1 MTDTPQKSTFHLA
14 LRSTVM
20 TGLAIWIIHVFKAV
34 LNLPLGRLGIYP
46 REVDGL
52 KGIIFSP
59 LIHGDWAHLMSNTG
73 PLLML
78 TFTIVFFYRKIALKS
93 IALIYV
99 LTGVAVWVFARQ
111 NFHIGASG
119 VVYGMVSF
127 VFWLGVFRRNPKSII
142 LALIILFLYSGLVM
156 GILPNQPGVSWESHL
171 FGGIVGIIVAFMM
184 RFQKELDEKERT
196 YDLTEAPRRSM
207 FDADVFERKLRDT
220 ED

>member
-1 MTDTPQKSTFHLA
+1 MTETRRKTHFGIA
-14 LRSTVM
+14 LRSTII
-20 TGLAIWIIHVFKAV
+20 TGMAIWIIHVCKAV
-34 LNLPLGRLGIYP
+34 LHLPLGRLGIYP
-46 REVDGL
+46 RDLDGL
-52 KGIIFSP
+52 KGVIFAP

-78 TFTIVFFYRKIALKS
+78 TFTIIFFYRKIAFKS

-99 LTGVAVWVFARQ
+99 LTGLAVWVFARQ

-127 VFWLGVFRRNPKSII
+127 VFWLGVFRRNAKSII

-171 FGGIVGIIVAFMM
+171 FGGVVGILVAFMM
-184 RFQKELDEKERT
+184 RFQKELDEKERV
-196 YDLTEAPRRSM
+196 YDLTEAPKRTL
-207 FDADVFERKLRDT
+207 FDADVFERKLRDP
-220 ED
+220 E